1 MIAVK
6 KTYFTVCMPGVSVFR
21 CRNNNKARH
30 TT

>member
-6 KTYFTVCMPGVSVFR
+6 NYFTVCMPGVSVFR